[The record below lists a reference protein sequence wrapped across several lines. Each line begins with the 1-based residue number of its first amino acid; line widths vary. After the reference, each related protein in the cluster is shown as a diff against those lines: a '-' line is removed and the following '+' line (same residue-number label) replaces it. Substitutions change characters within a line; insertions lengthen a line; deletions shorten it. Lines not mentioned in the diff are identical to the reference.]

1 MRRIHQLFAGDFLYR
16 NGMGNTAVIGHV
28 GRPVPIRQCKIF
40 RKGLQLPVG
49 TAKHAQRQMQCP
61 GIAELRCKPYIK
73 FCFRTIAVFGL
84 QSRRKC
90 GLIHLT
96 YRRHIIIGYPL
107 PQFVLACRDHRSGI
121 HHAGDRLHLVTLRLT
136 IVHPRHHSYI
146 RLAAAERHEHT
157 HTETYRH
164 LHLHRY
170 GIGEQPVERQWE
182 YDVGIFHRSLKS
194 T

>member
-96 YRRHIIIGYPL
+96 YR
-107 PQFVLACRDHRSGI
+107 SGI